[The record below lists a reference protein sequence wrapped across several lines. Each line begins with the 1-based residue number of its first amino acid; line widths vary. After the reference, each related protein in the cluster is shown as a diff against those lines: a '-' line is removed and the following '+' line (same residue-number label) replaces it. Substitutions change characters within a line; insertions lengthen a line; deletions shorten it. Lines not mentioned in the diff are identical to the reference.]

1 MYFAKVIDKVE
12 FRPGNWNSIRVGVFR
27 SEGESEEQIGEYTR
41 NYPNLFRTFY
51 PFRKNEVDY
60 ALYSP
65 DYTVTRVLELPSCK
79 DIGGEEPNS
88 FGFCPVDF
96 YVPSFIEREW
106 IKGNRIGDKFV
117 VKEPGAENLVASA
130 YSKPV
135 SPVLYYP
142 FGFVAGCIWGDDTS
156 WKVQYLDLELVE
168 KGTITRDERFG
179 YIKLPNKLTLKDSI
193 DLVNYNSAPS
203 KENGHSVII
212 SLQQRFDIR
221 TGKMLEESSYI

>member
-1 MYFAKVIDKVE
+1 MYFAKVIDKIE
-12 FRPGNWNSIRVGVFR
+12 YRAGSWNGNRVGVFR

-41 NYPNLFRTFY
+41 NYPTLFNTFC

-65 DYTVTRVLELPSCK
+65 DYTVTRIMELPSCK

-88 FGFCPVDF
+88 YGFCPVDF
-96 YVPSFIEREW
+96 YVPSYIEREW
-106 IKGNRIGDKFV
+106 IKGNRIGDRFV
-117 VKEPGAENLVASA
+117 VKEPGEENLVASA

-142 FGFVAGCIWGDDTS
+142 FGFVAGCIWGDDSS
-156 WKVQYLDLELVE
+156 WKIQYLGLEMVE
-168 KGTITRDERFG
+168 KGTVIRDERFG
-179 YIKLPNKLTLKDSI
+179 YIKLPYKLTLRDSI
-193 DLVNYNSAPS
+193 ELVDYNYDNS
-203 KENGHSVII
+203 KDNGHSVII

-221 TGKMLEESSYI
+221 TGKVLEEIICN